1 MTDIGCFE
9 EMHVFSNSG
18 SVHEFIVDSVDYDIG
33 KMVIYLSSFK
43 MQAVCPRNAIDCVTG
58 EIISSNFKIYSD
70 GEYRWCDFLIYHI
83 QKYKIKL
90 PQGLI
95 EKANAQKP
103 SE

>member
-18 SVHEFIVDSVDYDIG
+18 SVHDFIVDTVDYDID
-33 KMVIYLSSFK
+33 KMAKYLTSFK
-43 MQAVCPRNAIDCVTG
+43 RQAICPRNAIDCVTG
-58 EIISSNFKIYSD
+58 EVISSNFKVYHD
-70 GEYRWCDFLIYHI
+70 GEYRWCDFLVYHI
-83 QKYKIKL
+83 KKYKIKL